1 MKLSIVRRL
10 AVTLVATRFLTS
22 TGTPPAGACARAVYF
37 GKELPT
43 VTGGTMNWFVEV
55 GTHMWAFPREM
66 PCDGGTGSNAY
77 RWTGKCGSVVVSV
90 FDGATADGMNEK
102 GYRGQHAPSRRSRAP
117 TAGGE

>member
-10 AVTLVATRFLTS
+10 SVTLVATRLLTS
-22 TGTPPAGACARAVYF
+22 TGNPPAGVGARAVYF

-43 VTGGTMNWFVEV
+43 VTGGTMIFFVEM

-66 PCDGGTGSNAY
+66 RRDGGTGANAY
-77 RWTGKCGSVVVSV
+77 TWTGKCGSVVVSV

-102 GYRGQHAPSRRSRAP
+102 GYRGQHAPSRRSRVP
-117 TAGGE
+117 TVGGG